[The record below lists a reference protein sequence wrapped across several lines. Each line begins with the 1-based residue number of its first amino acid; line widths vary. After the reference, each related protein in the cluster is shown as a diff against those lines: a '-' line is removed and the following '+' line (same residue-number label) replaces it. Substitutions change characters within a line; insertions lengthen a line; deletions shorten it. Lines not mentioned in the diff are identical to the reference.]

1 MTFFAKKRNMAEN
14 DQVLVH
20 LGGYI
25 KIFSESVVRIYFVE
39 KLLWGTFDG
48 AIFGASFLL
57 LSLPSDIFT
66 KENQR

>member
-25 KIFSESVVRIYFVE
+25 KIFSEAVVRIYFVE
-39 KLLWGTFDG
+39 KLL
-48 AIFGASFLL
+48 
-57 LSLPSDIFT
+57 
-66 KENQR
+66 